1 MRHILRVI
9 WGTIEGAIMV
19 RAFAASAIGMRGDK
33 SRATTRPRYALAGSA
48 GATLMDRAVPALV
61 MIFLTVAAISITLQF
76 TSTRHEQ
83 LEAGEGSLTLAAHL
97 ATAEIARLTRETG
110 ETTYELPPLPRVAH
124 QAGRRFILIDA
135 KGAIRGGHVGQSE
148 IYRPAT
154 LLLADPAEFAILA
167 REQKMARV
175 QMASGDLV
183 SAIIR
188 QPAGFAGMVLALQ
201 SVDEELRPWTHHA
214 LIIGAILA
222 CFGAVTVAFTAVYYA
237 QRKRTVT
244 AGTRAHQIR
253 SQFEVALDH
262 GRCGLW
268 DWSLSAHALVWSDS
282 MYRML
287 GLTQRGDV
295 ARSEIEA
302 RLHTEDRDLFERI
315 EAGARSG
322 NREFDYLFR
331 MRHEDCGWVWLRMR
345 AVIDAATDVVA
356 PRLLGIVMD
365 VTRER
370 TAEEDNHRAD
380 ARLRDAIESI
390 SEAFVL
396 WDENN
401 RLVMCNSKYQSF
413 HGLSPEL
420 VRQGVKYKALMAE
433 AREPRVLIEIDRGSE
448 VESGARSYEA
458 QFHDGRW
465 LLISERHTK
474 DGGYVSVG
482 TDITARKLQE
492 DRLVENER
500 QLRMTVTDL
509 GNSREAFRRQA
520 GQLAELADRYLEQK
534 AEAIGANRAKA
545 EFLANMNHEIR
556 TPLNHIIGFSE
567 MIEGEVLGPCGSARY
582 VEYARDIRKSG
593 ASLMALISDILDMAR
608 IEAGRVALDRAETPL
623 GAILERAAD
632 DVRDAADAKGI
643 AIEVEPDPSEK
654 AAQRLLH
661 VDATAIS
668 QALAHLLRNGIR
680 LSPTGGKV
688 SVRARMNGDHVNIF
702 VADTGCSL
710 SAGDLGKMVDPFG
723 HIDGMLQDGCK
734 GSGLGVSIARSLIEL
749 HGGTMRLRSSPQ
761 IGSLIMIHLPIA
773 LQPVQLDL
781 PMSA

>member
-33 SRATTRPRYALAGSA
+33 SRTTIRPRYTIAGSA

-97 ATAEIARLTRETG
+97 ATAEVSRLARETG
-110 ETTYELPPLPRVAH
+110 ETAYELPALPRAAH
-124 QAGRRFILIDA
+124 QTGRRFILIDA

-148 IYRPAT
+148 IYRPAS

-201 SVDEELRPWTHHA
+201 SVDEELRPWMHHA

-244 AGTRAHQIR
+244 AGTRARQIR

-268 DWSLSAHALVWSDS
+268 DWSLAAHALVWSDS

-295 ARSEIEA
+295 ARGEIEA
-302 RLHTEDRDLFERI
+302 RLHPEDRDLFERI

-331 MRHEDCGWVWLRMR
+331 MQHEDCGWVWLRMR

-593 ASLMALISDILDMAR
+593 ASLMTLISDILDMAR

-623 GAILERAAD
+623 GAILERAAG
-632 DVRDAADAKGI
+632 DVRDSADAKGI

>member
-1 MRHILRVI
+1 
-9 WGTIEGAIMV
+9 MV
-19 RAFAASAIGMRGDK
+19 RAFAASAIRLRKNGNTSKAQTGYGKTASTD
-33 SRATTRPRYALAGSA
+33 AIPL
-48 GATLMDRAVPALV
+48 DRAVPILV
-61 MIFLTVAAISITLQF
+61 LIFLAVTAFSITIQF
-76 TSTRHEQ
+76 TTTRHEQ
-83 LEAGEGSLTLAAHL
+83 LVAGENSLTLAAHL
-97 ATAEIARLTRETG
+97 AAGEIARTTRDTSESSF
-110 ETTYELPPLPRVAH
+110 ELPVLPGEIH
-124 QAGRRFILIDA
+124 QPGRRFLLIDT
-135 KGAIRGGHVGQSE
+135 KGAIRGGHVGVGE
-148 IYRPAT
+148 INRPAA
-154 LLLADPAEFAILA
+154 LLLADPAEFAILQRDQVIA
-167 REQKMARV
+167 RAHL
-175 QMASGDLV
+175 ASGELASLV
-183 SAIIR
+183 IR
-188 QPAGFAGMVLALQ
+188 QPFGFAGMLVAIQ
-201 SVDEELRPWTHHA
+201 PIDDELRAWKHHA
-214 LIIGAILA
+214 WIIGAILA
-222 CFGAVTVAFTAVYYA
+222 CFGAVTIAFTLVYYA
-237 QRKRTVT
+237 QRNRTVV
-244 AGTRAHQIR
+244 AGTKARLIR

-268 DWSLSAHALVWSDS
+268 DWSLAASALIWSDS

-287 GLTQRGDV
+287 GIGGDGSLG
-295 ARSEIEA
+295 RKDIETL
-302 RLHTEDRDLFERI
+302 LHPEDRDLFERI
-315 EAGARSG
+315 EQGARTG
-322 NREFDYLFR
+322 DCEFDYLFR
-331 MRHEDCGWVWLRMR
+331 MQHQHTGWIWLRMR
-345 AVIDAATDVVA
+345 AVIDDAVETRS

-370 TAEEDNHRAD
+370 IAEEEGHRAD

-401 RLVMCNSKYQSF
+401 QLVMCNSKYQSF
-413 HGLSPEL
+413 HGLSQEL
-420 VRQGVKYKALMAE
+420 VQRGAAYKALMAE
-433 AREPRVLIEIDRGSE
+433 AHEPRVLIEIDRGSE
-448 VESGARSYEA
+448 PDSGARSYEA

-492 DRLVENER
+492 ERLVENER
-500 QLRMTVTDL
+500 QLRITVTDL

-567 MIEGEVLGPCGSARY
+567 MIETEVFGPCASPRY
-582 VEYARDIRKSG
+582 VEYARDIRQSG
-593 ASLMALISDILDMAR
+593 ASLLTLISDILDMAR
-608 IEAGRVALDRAETPL
+608 IEAGRVALDRASTPL
-623 GAILERAAD
+623 GILLERAAA
-632 DVRDAADAKGI
+632 DVQSTADAKGI
-643 AIEVEPDPSEK
+643 TIEIEPDPTEK
-654 AAQRLLH
+654 AAQRLIH
-661 VDATAIS
+661 VDAAAIS

-702 VADTGCSL
+702 VADTGCAL

-734 GSGLGVSIARSLIEL
+734 GSGLGISIARSLIEL
-749 HGGTMRLRSSPQ
+749 HGGTMRLRSSQQ
-761 IGSLIMIHLPIA
+761 IGSLIMIHLPIS